1 MLLFFFFF
9 GPLVFR
15 QGRKEGGGRKKKEFA
30 LFLLASN
37 CVFLDFTILPLLH
50 EISLGKVIF
59 FPPPFEIFQNLKTSP
74 FFFFL
79 YTESLY
85 YRIEKK
91 KKNGEE
97 GRWKKRVIN
106 FFSSLVVSSRITSRT
121 IVKFLQTHE
130 ARRRRRGRRRRGR
143 ELGLGQNSLYLFSSS
158 FIPLPQSSFLT
169 SFNVAGRLPTGD
181 VVYGHA

>member
-1 MLLFFFFF
+1 MGRGEGRLDKNSGNFLKPSLTAVTIKTKKGGEREGWRKNSHNLGIVTGNGPNNFQPVARKCPRKRLVMPRPCSFFFFF
-9 GPLVFR
+9 RPPCLSTGKKR
-15 QGRKEGGGRKKKEFA
+15 GGGAEKKGVCTFPPSFELRISRLYDIA
-30 LFLLASN
+30 
-37 CVFLDFTILPLLH
+37 LLH

-91 KKNGEE
+91 KN

-106 FFSSLVVSSRITSRT
+106 FF
-121 IVKFLQTHE
+121 F
-130 ARRRRRGRRRRGR
+130 
-143 ELGLGQNSLYLFSSS
+143 
-158 FIPLPQSSFLT
+158 
-169 SFNVAGRLPTGD
+169 
-181 VVYGHA
+181 

>member
-9 GPLVFR
+9 RPPCLSTGKKR
-15 QGRKEGGGRKKKEFA
+15 GGGGRKKKEFA

-91 KKNGEE
+91 KN

-106 FFSSLVVSSRITSRT
+106 FFSSLVVSSRITSWT

>member
-1 MLLFFFFF
+1 MTGNGPNNFQPVARKCPRKRLVMPRPCSFFFFFF

-15 QGRKEGGGRKKKEFA
+15 QGRKEGGGAEKKGVCTFPPSFELRISRLYDIA
-30 LFLLASN
+30 
-37 CVFLDFTILPLLH
+37 LLH

-106 FFSSLVVSSRITSRT
+106 FF
-121 IVKFLQTHE
+121 F
-130 ARRRRRGRRRRGR
+130 
-143 ELGLGQNSLYLFSSS
+143 
-158 FIPLPQSSFLT
+158 
-169 SFNVAGRLPTGD
+169 
-181 VVYGHA
+181 